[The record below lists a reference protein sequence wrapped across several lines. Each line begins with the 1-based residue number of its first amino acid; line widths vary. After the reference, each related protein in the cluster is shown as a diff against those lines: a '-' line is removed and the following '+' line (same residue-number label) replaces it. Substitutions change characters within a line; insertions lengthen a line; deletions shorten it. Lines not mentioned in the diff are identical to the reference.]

1 MTDEFIWVEKYRPKK
16 INDCILPESIKK
28 TFIAF
33 LEEGSIPNLLL
44 SGPPGIGKT
53 TVAKALCEELG
64 ADYYVI
70 NGSDEGRFLDTVRNQ
85 AKNFASTVSLMD
97 SSSHKVIIIDE
108 ADNTT
113 HDVQL
118 LLRANIE
125 SFYKNCRFIFTC
137 NYKNR
142 IIEPLHSRCSV
153 IDFSIDKN
161 ALEVATKNYKNSY
174 LNLEAAYN
182 VSNKD
187 TLYLYNAALVA
198 TEAKDYNVALGFYE
212 KLIELG
218 YSGISMNYYAVEKE
232 SGKEQVFQDEKSRN
246 FSVDVIGTHD
256 SPRDE
261 MAESVEIDIL
271 RSVAAIYKT
280 KENFLKSIE
289 YLEKAKLINEND
301 INLILL
307 ESNIRWDMG
316 EVDAYQRLISKALEI
331 EPNNVD
337 LIFNLGVVNAD
348 KGNFDDAISYYDKA
362 IEMDPSYTKAYL
374 NAAALILEKEG
385 PMIEEMNS
393 LGMSTADY
401 NRYDELKIERENL
414 YKSAIPYLE
423 KVYNLENDNLSAA
436 RTLKNIYS
444 ALGNTEQENKYKVIV
459 AELENN

>member
-1 MTDEFIWVEKYRPKK
+1 MKK
-16 INDCILPESIKK
+16 ITLSLIIFGLFQLNYSQKKELKTIDKQIKAEEYENALNTINSIKSLVDDADNK
-28 TFIAF
+28 T
-33 LEEGSIPNLLL
+33 
-44 SGPPGIGKT
+44 K
-53 TVAKALCEELG
+53 AK
-64 ADYYVI
+64 YYYLKGMARYQNG
-70 NGSDEGRFLDTVRNQ
+70 NGSFENKTLSIKDFNESKKIEISGT
-85 AKNFASTVSLMD
+85 KIYTS
-97 SSSHKVIIIDE
+97 KID
-108 ADNTT
+108 N
-113 HDVQL
+113 
-118 LLRANIE
+118 
-125 SFYKNCRFIFTC
+125 IFTDLF
-137 NYKNR
+137 NSFINDSR
-142 IIEPLHSRCSV
+142 I
-153 IDFSIDKN
+153 
-161 ALEVATKNYKNSY
+161 ALDLKNYKNSY
-174 LNLEAAYN
+174 KNLEAAYN

-198 TEAKDYNVALGFYE
+198 TEAKDYNNALAFYE
-212 KLIELG
+212 KLIDLG
-218 YSGISMNYYAVEKE
+218 YSGVSMNYYAIEKE

-280 KENFLKSIE
+280 QENFLKSIE

-301 INLILL
+301 INLLLL

-362 IEMDPSYTKAYL
+362 IEIDPNYTKAYL

-414 YKSAIPYLE
+414 YKNAIPYLE

-444 ALGNTEQENKYKVIV
+444 ALGDTEQENKYKVIV

>member
-1 MTDEFIWVEKYRPKK
+1 MKK
-16 INDCILPESIKK
+16 IILSLIIFGLFQLSYSQKKELKTIDKQIKAGEYENAINTINSIKTLIDVADEK
-28 TFIAF
+28 T
-33 LEEGSIPNLLL
+33 
-44 SGPPGIGKT
+44 K
-53 TVAKALCEELG
+53 AK
-64 ADYYVI
+64 YYYLKGMARYQNG
-70 NGSDEGRFLDTVRNQ
+70 NGSFDNKILSIKDFNE
-85 AKNFASTVSLMD
+85 AKKIEVSVTKIYT
-97 SSSHKVIIIDE
+97 SKID
-108 ADNTT
+108 N
-113 HDVQL
+113 
-118 LLRANIE
+118 
-125 SFYKNCRFIFTC
+125 IFTDLF
-137 NYKNR
+137 NSFIND
-142 IIEPLHSRCSV
+142 SRT
-153 IDFSIDKN
+153 
-161 ALEVATKNYKNSY
+161 ALEIKNYKNSY
-174 LNLEAAYN
+174 MNLEAAYN

-198 TEAKDYNVALGFYE
+198 TEAKDYNIALSFYE
-212 KLIELG
+212 KLIDLG
-218 YSGISMNYYAVEKE
+218 YSGVSMNYYAVEKE

-246 FSVDVIGTHD
+246 FSVDVIGTHE

-280 KENFLKSIE
+280 QENFLKSIE

-316 EVDAYQRLISKALEI
+316 EVDTYQRLISKALEI

-362 IEMDPSYTKAYL
+362 IEIDPNYTKAYL

-414 YKSAIPYLE
+414 YKNAIPYLE
-423 KVYNLENDNLSAA
+423 KVYNLENENLSAA

-444 ALGNTEQENKYKVIV
+444 ALGDTEQENKYKVIV
-459 AELENN
+459 AELENK

>member
-1 MTDEFIWVEKYRPKK
+1 MKK
-16 INDCILPESIKK
+16 IILSLIILGLFQLSYSQKKELKTIDKQVKAGEYENAINTINSIKTLIDAADDK
-28 TFIAF
+28 T
-33 LEEGSIPNLLL
+33 
-44 SGPPGIGKT
+44 K
-53 TVAKALCEELG
+53 AK
-64 ADYYVI
+64 YYYLKGMARYQNG
-70 NGSDEGRFLDTVRNQ
+70 NGSFDNKILSIKDFNE
-85 AKNFASTVSLMD
+85 AKKIEVSGTKIYT
-97 SSSHKVIIIDE
+97 SKID
-108 ADNTT
+108 N
-113 HDVQL
+113 
-118 LLRANIE
+118 
-125 SFYKNCRFIFTC
+125 IFTDLF
-137 NYKNR
+137 NSFIND
-142 IIEPLHSRCSV
+142 SRT
-153 IDFSIDKN
+153 
-161 ALEVATKNYKNSY
+161 ALEIKNYKNSY
-174 LNLEAAYN
+174 MNLEAAYN

-198 TEAKDYNVALGFYE
+198 TEAKDYNIALGFYE
-212 KLIELG
+212 KLIDLG
-218 YSGISMNYYAVEKE
+218 YSGVSMNYYAVEKE

-246 FSVDVIGTHD
+246 FSVDVIGTHE

-271 RSVAAIYKT
+271 RSVAAIYKA
-280 KENFLKSIE
+280 KEKFLKSIE

-316 EVDAYQRLISKALEI
+316 EVDTYQRLISKALEI

-362 IEMDPSYTKAYL
+362 IEIDPNYTKAYL

-414 YKSAIPYLE
+414 YKNAIPYLE
-423 KVYNLENDNLSAA
+423 KVYNFENDNLSAA

-444 ALGNTEQENKYKVIV
+444 ALGDTEQENKYKVIV

>member
-1 MTDEFIWVEKYRPKK
+1 MKK
-16 INDCILPESIKK
+16 IILSLTIFSLFQLGYSQKKELKTIDKQIKAGEYENALNTINSIKNLVNAADDK
-28 TFIAF
+28 T
-33 LEEGSIPNLLL
+33 
-44 SGPPGIGKT
+44 K
-53 TVAKALCEELG
+53 AK
-64 ADYYVI
+64 YYYLKGMARYQ
-70 NGSDEGRFLDTVRNQ
+70 NGSGSFDN
-85 AKNFASTVSLMD
+85 
-97 SSSHKVIIIDE
+97 KVLSIIDFNE
-108 ADNTT
+108 SKKIEFSGTKIYTSKIDNIFS
-113 HDVQL
+113 DL
-118 LLRANIE
+118 FN
-125 SFYKNCRFIFTC
+125 SFIND
-137 NYKNR
+137 
-142 IIEPLHSRCSV
+142 SRT
-153 IDFSIDKN
+153 
-161 ALEVATKNYKNSY
+161 ALEAKNYKNSY
-174 LNLEAAYN
+174 MNLEAAFN
-182 VSNKD
+182 VSKKD

-198 TEAKDYNVALGFYE
+198 TEAKDYNIALGFYE

-232 SGKEQVFQDEKSRN
+232 SGREQVFQDEKSRN
-246 FSVDVIGTHD
+246 FSVDVIGTHE

-261 MAESVEIDIL
+261 MADSVEIDIL

-280 KENFLKSIE
+280 QENFLKSIE
-289 YLEKAKLINEND
+289 YLEKAKQIDEND

-307 ESNIRWDMG
+307 ESNIRWEMG
-316 EVDAYQRLISKALEI
+316 EVDVYQSLISKALEI

-348 KGNFDDAISYYDKA
+348 KGNFDDAISFYDKA
-362 IEMDPSYTKAYL
+362 IEIEPSYTKAYL

-385 PMIEEMNS
+385 PIIEEMNS

-444 ALGNTEQENKYKVIV
+444 ALGDTEQENKYKVIV

>member
-1 MTDEFIWVEKYRPKK
+1 MKK
-16 INDCILPESIKK
+16 IILSLIIFGLFQLSYSQKKELKTIDKQIKAGEYENAINTINSIKTLINVADEK
-28 TFIAF
+28 T
-33 LEEGSIPNLLL
+33 
-44 SGPPGIGKT
+44 K
-53 TVAKALCEELG
+53 AK
-64 ADYYVI
+64 YYYLKGMARYQNG
-70 NGSDEGRFLDTVRNQ
+70 NGSFDNKILSIKDFNE
-85 AKNFASTVSLMD
+85 AKKIEVSGTKIYT
-97 SSSHKVIIIDE
+97 SKID
-108 ADNTT
+108 N
-113 HDVQL
+113 
-118 LLRANIE
+118 
-125 SFYKNCRFIFTC
+125 IFTDLF
-137 NYKNR
+137 NSFIND
-142 IIEPLHSRCSV
+142 SRT
-153 IDFSIDKN
+153 
-161 ALEVATKNYKNSY
+161 ALEIKNYKNSY
-174 LNLEAAYN
+174 MNLEAAYN

-198 TEAKDYNVALGFYE
+198 TEAKDYNIALGFYE
-212 KLIELG
+212 KLIDLG
-218 YSGISMNYYAVEKE
+218 YSGVSMNYYAVEKE
-232 SGKEQVFQDEKSRN
+232 SGKELVFQDEKSRN
-246 FSVDVIGTHD
+246 FSVDVIGTHE

-280 KENFLKSIE
+280 QENFLKSIE

-316 EVDAYQRLISKALEI
+316 EVDTYQRLISKALEI

-362 IEMDPSYTKAYL
+362 IEIDPNYTKAYL

-414 YKSAIPYLE
+414 YKNAIPYLE
-423 KVYNLENDNLSAA
+423 KVYNLENENLSAA

-444 ALGNTEQENKYKVIV
+444 ALGDTEQENKYKVIV
-459 AELENN
+459 AELENK

>member
-1 MTDEFIWVEKYRPKK
+1 MKK
-16 INDCILPESIKK
+16 IILSLIIFGLFQLSYSQKKELKTIDKHIKAGEYESALNTINSIKTLVDAADDK
-28 TFIAF
+28 T
-33 LEEGSIPNLLL
+33 
-44 SGPPGIGKT
+44 K
-53 TVAKALCEELG
+53 AK
-64 ADYYVI
+64 YYYLKGMARYQNG
-70 NGSDEGRFLDTVRNQ
+70 NGSFDNKILSIKDFNE
-85 AKNFASTVSLMD
+85 AKKIEKSGTKIYTA
-97 SSSHKVIIIDE
+97 KID
-108 ADNTT
+108 N
-113 HDVQL
+113 
-118 LLRANIE
+118 
-125 SFYKNCRFIFTC
+125 IFTDLF
-137 NYKNR
+137 NSFIND
-142 IIEPLHSRCSV
+142 SRT
-153 IDFSIDKN
+153 
-161 ALEVATKNYKNSY
+161 ALEVKNYKNSY

-198 TEAKDYNVALGFYE
+198 TEAKDYNIALGFYE
-212 KLIELG
+212 KLMELG

-280 KENFLKSIE
+280 QENFLKSIE

-362 IEMDPSYTKAYL
+362 IEIDPSYTKAYL

-444 ALGNTEQENKYKVIV
+444 ALGDTEQENKYKVIV

>member
-1 MTDEFIWVEKYRPKK
+1 MKK
-16 INDCILPESIKK
+16 IILSLIIFGLFQLSYSQKKELKTISKQIKAGDYENALNTINSIKTLIDAADDK
-28 TFIAF
+28 T
-33 LEEGSIPNLLL
+33 
-44 SGPPGIGKT
+44 K
-53 TVAKALCEELG
+53 AK
-64 ADYYVI
+64 YYYLKGMARYQNG
-70 NGSDEGRFLDTVRNQ
+70 NGSFDNKILSIKDFNE
-85 AKNFASTVSLMD
+85 AKKIEFSVTKIYTS
-97 SSSHKVIIIDE
+97 KID
-108 ADNTT
+108 N
-113 HDVQL
+113 
-118 LLRANIE
+118 
-125 SFYKNCRFIFTC
+125 IFTDLF
-137 NYKNR
+137 NSFIND
-142 IIEPLHSRCSV
+142 SRT
-153 IDFSIDKN
+153 
-161 ALEVATKNYKNSY
+161 ALEIKNYKNSY
-174 LNLEAAYN
+174 MNLEAAYN

-198 TEAKDYNVALGFYE
+198 TEGKDYNIALGFYE
-212 KLIELG
+212 KLIDLG
-218 YSGISMNYYAVEKE
+218 YSGVSMNYYAVEKE

-246 FSVDVIGTHD
+246 FSVDVIGTHE

-280 KENFLKSIE
+280 QENFLKSIE

-362 IEMDPSYTKAYL
+362 IEIDPSYTKAYL

-436 RTLKNIYS
+436 RTLKNI
-444 ALGNTEQENKYKVIV
+444 
-459 AELENN
+459 

>member
-1 MTDEFIWVEKYRPKK
+1 MKK
-16 INDCILPESIKK
+16 ITLSLIIFGLFQLSYSQKKELKTIEKHIKAEEYENALNTINSIKSLVDDADNK
-28 TFIAF
+28 T
-33 LEEGSIPNLLL
+33 
-44 SGPPGIGKT
+44 K
-53 TVAKALCEELG
+53 AK
-64 ADYYVI
+64 YYYLKGMARYQ
-70 NGSDEGRFLDTVRNQ
+70 NGSGSFENKTLSIKDFNESKKIEISGT
-85 AKNFASTVSLMD
+85 KIYTS
-97 SSSHKVIIIDE
+97 KID
-108 ADNTT
+108 N
-113 HDVQL
+113 
-118 LLRANIE
+118 
-125 SFYKNCRFIFTC
+125 IFTDLF
-137 NYKNR
+137 NSFINDSR
-142 IIEPLHSRCSV
+142 I
-153 IDFSIDKN
+153 
-161 ALEVATKNYKNSY
+161 ALDLKNYKNSY
-174 LNLEAAYN
+174 KNLEAAYN

-198 TEAKDYNVALGFYE
+198 TEAKDYNIALAFYE
-212 KLIELG
+212 KLIDLG
-218 YSGISMNYYAVEKE
+218 YSGVSMNYYAIEKE

-256 SPRDE
+256 TPRDE
-261 MAESVEIDIL
+261 MANSVKIDIF

-280 KENFLKSIE
+280 QENFLKSIE
-289 YLEKAKLINEND
+289 YLEKAKQIDEND

-307 ESNIRWDMG
+307 ESNIRWETG
-316 EVDAYQRLISKALEI
+316 EVDIYKNLISKALEI

-348 KGNFDDAISYYDKA
+348 KGNFDDAIFYYDKA
-362 IEMDPSYTKAYL
+362 IEIDSNYTKAYL

-423 KVYNLENDNLSAA
+423 KVYNLESDNLSAV

-444 ALGNTEQENKYKVIV
+444 ALGDIEQENRYKVIV